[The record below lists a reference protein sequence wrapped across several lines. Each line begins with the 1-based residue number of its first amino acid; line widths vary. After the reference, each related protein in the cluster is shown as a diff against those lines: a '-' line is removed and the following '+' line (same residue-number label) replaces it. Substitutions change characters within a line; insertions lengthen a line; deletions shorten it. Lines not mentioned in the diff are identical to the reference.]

1 MGMAEE
7 KMMET
12 HGLLLLFAKQRFS
25 EGFSICRVYEF
36 KFLHYE
42 SDVIWLEE
50 VCAFCFDLKLVYFI
64 SF

>member
-1 MGMAEE
+1 MGRAEE

-42 SDVIWLEE
+42 SDLIWLEKY
-50 VCAFCFDLKLVYFI
+50 VPSALI
-64 SF
+64 